1 MSAPLL
7 PPGPEDVQR
16 LATQALRSLPALFR
30 RQITDLVI
38 RVEEFADEETLEDL
52 DLESPFDLLGLYR
65 GLDLAHRGGADI
77 VQDVDMVLL
86 YWRPILDYWIDS
98 GEPLEHIVRHV
109 LVHEIGHHLGFSDD
123 DMSRIEESG

>member
-1 MSAPLL
+1 M
-7 PPGPEDVQR
+7 QR